1 MGFGTADLTQL
12 ILSIGATIID
22 NERLLTDLDRAIGDA
37 DHGSNMAK
45 GFRAVAEK
53 LSELS
58 DADSGTVL
66 RTVGM
71 TLVSTVGGAS
81 GPLFGTAFLRAGM
94 SLGAKKQLAAADLQV
109 ALTAALEG
117 IRQRGQAELDDK
129 TIVDALQPAV
139 AAIDRAL
146 AAGEGIEAAL
156 EEAVNAAEEGVE
168 HTKTI
173 VARKG
178 RASYLGE
185 RSLGHQDPGA
195 TSTYLILR
203 AMKDFF
209 QRRRQHG

>member
-1 MGFGTADLTQL
+1 MGLKASELKQLMLAIATA
-12 ILSIGATIID
+12 IEENKA
-22 NERLLTDLDRAIGDA
+22 LLTDLDRVIGDA
-37 DHGSNMAK
+37 DHGHNMAK

-53 LSELS
+53 MQ
-58 DADSGTVL
+58 DATDDDAGAIL

-81 GPLFGTAFLRAGM
+81 GPLYGTAFLRAAA
-94 SLGAKKQLAAADLQV
+94 SLADKDELSAADLQL

-117 IRQRGQAELDDK
+117 IKQRGQAEPGDK
-129 TIVDALQPAV
+129 TIVDALEPAV
-139 AAIDRAL
+139 TALSEKL
-146 AAGEGIEAAL
+146 AAGGGV
-156 EEAVNAAEEGVE
+156 EEALTAAVDAAQNGME

-195 TSTYLILR
+195 TSTYLMLK
-203 AMKDFF
+203 AMGQFLIG
-209 QRRRQHG
+209 RRKNG